1 MKSVLLLILISLIS
15 CQTGGWTKR
24 SLAENSFYIDR
35 SFTEAYKSYS
45 NEENIDYDNYIRLSV
60 YSQIVSGTNYKVCFI
75 DPKADYPKIQEFV
88 VYVPLSNGRRNGPEF
103 KVIQHK
109 EYEGGKTYTFEAP
122 IDKIPL
128 LIKQGSIL
136 PFGKDIQY
144 ADENP
149 NDELEIRVYQGADG
163 EFLLYEDEGDNLNYQ
178 NGKYSLI
185 RFKYNES
192 EKTLKISK
200 REGNFEG
207 MKQ

>member
-45 NEENIDYDNYIRLSV
+45 NEVEIDYDNYIRLSV

-75 DPKADYPKIQEFV
+75 DPKADYPKIQEYI

-109 EYEGGKTYTFEAP
+109 EYEGGNLVSF
-122 IDKIPL
+122 
-128 LIKQGSIL
+128 
-136 PFGKDIQY
+136 
-144 ADENP
+144 
-149 NDELEIRVYQGADG
+149 NDETFSKVEKHLTKGLENTNEKVKYVSYIFTAENEESKFFIVFADTENG
-163 EFLLYEDEGDNLNYQ
+163 EHQYIFTQD
-178 NGKYSLI
+178 KSS
-185 RFKYNES
+185 NE
-192 EKTLKISK
+192 LDYINKIK
-200 REGNFEG
+200 
-207 MKQ
+207 